1 MNYLSAD
8 TEGSGLFDFSKP
20 ADAPGQPRMAAIG
33 MIFADDDLIETG
45 RHSFLIRPDGWT
57 FDDNSEAAKVNGLTH
72 ERLMDEGVPAIQ
84 ALEIYS
90 AGIAERRIVVGH
102 NVTHDMKMLR
112 AEMRI
117 AGLPDL
123 FMQTRHICTMW
134 GSRSIV
140 GAIDA
145 RGKTKI
151 PKLEEACAFF
161 GIELEAPG
169 AHTGIGGAE
178 RALQILR
185 CLRDRDAM
193 PPYKDPYEKGPR
205 KAAARPSTWKRGA
218 GPDYEREI
226 GNSTFDG
233 DVDYSNFI
241 GGANED
247 GK

>member
-1 MNYLSAD
+1 MKYLGGDS
-8 TEGSGLFDFSKP
+8 ESSGLFDFSKP

-33 MIFADDDLIETG
+33 MIFADDDMVETE

-57 FDDNSEAAKVNGLTH
+57 FDDHSEAAKVNGLTH

-90 AGIAERRIVVGH
+90 AGIAERRIFVAH
-102 NVTHDMKMLR
+102 NASHDMKLLR

-117 AGLPDL
+117 AGLPDM

-134 GSRSIV
+134 GSRAVV
-140 GAIDA
+140 GALDA
-145 RGKTKI
+145 RGKVKI
-151 PKLEEACAFF
+151 PKLEEACMFF
-161 GIELEAPG
+161 GIDPEMPG
-169 AHTGIGGAE
+169 QHTAIGGAE

-185 CLRDRDAM
+185 CLRDRGALPDF
-193 PPYKDPYEKGPR
+193 KDPYEKGPR

-226 GNSTFDG
+226 GSNNDL
-233 DVDYSNFI
+233 DVDHSNFI